1 MSKFTIN
8 NNEKLIRNGGRKT
21 IPFTAKELERKI
33 FSAAEASGFDED
45 EDFWEILCALCSP
58 DEEFRYSK
66 VAKDL
71 NTVEFDTENILYDRD
86 EFDNTWL
93 GFHEMNNGLAFLGC
107 MAGGDWEYPVCFAIY
122 YDGKSLRGY
131 VPRYCNSYN
140 LKTKQAFGND
150 YNLSLD
156 EEIAAY
162 LGIDAFTE
170 DDTLDNDG
178 LIKDITSRV
187 IVQTIPVLGGK

>member
-8 NNEKLIRNGGRKT
+8 NNEKLIRNGGRKAV
-21 IPFTAKELERKI
+21 PLTAKELERKI
-33 FSAAEASGFDED
+33 FSAAEASGFDEE
-45 EDFWEILCALCSP
+45 EDFGEILYALCSP
-58 DEEFRYSK
+58 DEEFRCSK

-86 EFDNTWL
+86 EFDNSWL
-93 GFHEMNNGLAFLGC
+93 GFHEMNNGLTFLGC

-140 LKTKQAFGND
+140 LKTKQAFGNN
-150 YNLSLD
+150 YVLSLG

-162 LGIDAFTE
+162 LGVDNFTE

-187 IVQTIPVLGGK
+187 VVR

>member
-1 MSKFTIN
+1 MAKIKIN
-8 NNEKLIRNGGRKT
+8 DNVKLIRNGGRKT
-21 IPFTAKELERKI
+21 IPFTTEELKKKIISVAKKNDFYEDCH
-33 FSAAEASGFDED
+33 FDE
-45 EDFWEILCALCSP
+45 ILFNLCSP
-58 DEEFRYSK
+58 DEECIGSK
-66 VAKDL
+66 VATDISC
-71 NTVEFDTENILYDRD
+71 VEFDTENVIFNQENYNDGWIGYHQIGN
-86 EFDNTWL
+86 F
-93 GFHEMNNGLAFLGC
+93 AFLGC
-107 MAGGDWEYPVCFAIY
+107 AAGGDWEYPVNFAIY

-150 YNLSLD
+150 YDLNLN

-170 DDTLDNDG
+170 DDVLDNDG

-187 IVQTIPVLGGK
+187 LVQTISTLKER